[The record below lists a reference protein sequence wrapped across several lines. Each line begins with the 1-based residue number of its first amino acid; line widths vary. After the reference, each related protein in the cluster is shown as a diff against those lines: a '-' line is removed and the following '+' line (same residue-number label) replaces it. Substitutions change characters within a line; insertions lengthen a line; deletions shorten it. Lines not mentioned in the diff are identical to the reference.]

1 MVYIIQLSANTTFFK
16 AWGFA
21 VYIAHS
27 LKITH
32 AHFPGSCEWT
42 CDSISQHCLHLGVAN
57 EMQAEMLEEIFLLR
71 GHVCLLFTLLP
82 FSGGL
87 QQTHGGLGASS
98 HLKLWAT
105 PEEES
110 QS

>member
-16 AWGFA
+16 AWCFA
-21 VYIAHS
+21 VHIAHS
-27 LKITH
+27 LKTTN